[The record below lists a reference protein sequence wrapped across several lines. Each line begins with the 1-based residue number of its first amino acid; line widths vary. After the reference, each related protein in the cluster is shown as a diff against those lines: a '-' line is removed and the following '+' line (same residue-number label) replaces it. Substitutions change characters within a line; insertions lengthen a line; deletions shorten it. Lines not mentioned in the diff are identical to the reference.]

1 MARKIMPDPSQ
12 PIVLPFVTSRVLV
25 ISDFNCPY
33 CFLLNEWLSAMG
45 KDTNILWVGI
55 EHRPD
60 LPKAGINLDTDSR
73 QISQEVDDVNSR
85 GRGITVQI
93 PELWQ
98 NSRSFLLV
106 QNALEIDAPD
116 RATEVRRAIFRQF
129 WNHQEPVS
137 EDWLM
142 GYLGEQG
149 IPIPEQEPDY
159 LDELT
164 RWWKEQLDRVPC
176 MLSPT
181 GLAHLG
187 LQDVKA
193 VGSFVNSAIRA
204 AKVGPGCRL

>member
-1 MARKIMPDPSQ
+1 MD
-12 PIVLPFVTSRVLV
+12 
-25 ISDFNCPY
+25 
-33 CFLLNEWLSAMG
+33 
-45 KDTNILWVGI
+45 KDTNISWVGV

-60 LPKAGINLDTDSR
+60 LPKAGINRDTDSR

-85 GRGITVQI
+85 GRGITVQM

-106 QNALEIDAPD
+106 QNALEIEAPD
-116 RATEVRRAIFRQF
+116 RAAEVRRAIFRQF
-129 WNHQEPVS
+129 WNHQEP
-137 EDWLM
+137 
-142 GYLGEQG
+142 
-149 IPIPEQEPDY
+149 DY

-164 RWWKEQLDRVPC
+164 RWWKVQLDRVPC